1 MKVLGLGQH
10 LRFHSHTMCNRVC
23 NNNVIGYVKW
33 CEMLN
38 HLTWTQF
45 HSNFIS
51 LLMETYQSLWSGCW
65 DFKHVF
71 KMNTYFWQEFWILNA
86 LVTLL
91 YLTCNYKHT
100 WPCSENVNL
109 SRFQERLHNWLSSR
123 YVNQG
128 SFCVVPFPVTWSS
141 DTNEQNGSS
150 NVRFVTWQF
159 RKHKSHTKFPKLL
172 TKTVKIIFRFF

>member
-65 DFKHVF
+65 DFKHAF

-109 SRFQERLHNWLSSR
+109 SSKRGYTTGYVADMLIRGPSVWCHFLWHGPLTQMNKMAPQMFVSSLD
-123 YVNQG
+123 NSG
-128 SFCVVPFPVTWSS
+128 NT
-141 DTNEQNGSS
+141 
-150 NVRFVTWQF
+150 
-159 RKHKSHTKFPKLL
+159 SHTLNSPNY
-172 TKTVKIIFRFF
+172 